1 MRNGFWV
8 CFLLCL
14 TAQGHTVK
22 EEQGKMG
29 SPFEITAVH
38 PNRTTAVNAIQAAFA
53 EIDRLEAMISS
64 WRPDSETSKINEAA
78 GLAPVVVSPELFNLV
93 RRSLKVS
100 QLTGGAFDISF
111 AGMGKL
117 WDFKSANPIIP
128 APEVIQKALGHV
140 DYRNIV
146 LDPAA
151 RTVFLKHKGM
161 RIGFGGIGK
170 GYAANRAVF
179 ILKDHGIESGV
190 VNAGGDLV
198 AFGSEEDGQ
207 PWRVSVA
214 HPRERNKI
222 FARLRLT
229 EQAVVTSGDYERFI
243 MVDGKRYS
251 HIINPKTGYPAH
263 ELVSV
268 TIICP
273 DAELADALAT
283 ATFVL
288 GPKKGLALINGLKH
302 IECILVD
309 VDGKMLFSD
318 NIQNQLEGSE
328 DSL

>member
-1 MRNGFWV
+1 MKIG
-8 CFLLCL
+8 LLALLACMSL
-14 TAQGHTVK
+14 QGHTVK
-22 EEQGKMG
+22 KQLAKMG

-38 PNRTTAVNAIQAAFA
+38 EDKQAAEAAIDAAFK
-53 EIDRLEAMISS
+53 EIDRLELMISS
-64 WRPDSETSKINEAA
+64 WRDDSETARINRAA
-78 GLAPVVVSPELFNLV
+78 GQAPVAVSPELFNLI

-100 QLTGGAFDISF
+100 QLTEGAFDISF

-117 WDFKSANPIIP
+117 WDFKAVNPVIP
-128 APEVIQKALGHV
+128 DPQAIQNALRHV

-146 LDPAA
+146 LDPESQ
-151 RTVFLKHKGM
+151 TVFLKEPGM

-170 GYAANRAVF
+170 GYGANRAVF
-179 ILKDHGIESGV
+179 ILKSYGVTGGV

-198 AFGSEEDGQ
+198 AFGLDEGGE
-207 PWRVSVA
+207 PWRVSIA
-214 HPRERNKI
+214 HPREKKRVM
-222 FARLRLT
+222 ARLRLT

-288 GPKKGLALINGLKH
+288 GPEKGMALINGLKR

-309 VDGKMLFSD
+309 VNGKVYYSKQ
-318 NIQNQLEGSE
+318 IQNEMEPTE